1 MLRQLLLIGLIYL
14 SFGAYC
20 RADIIIRI
28 SESDDDILIT
38 TTGSLNTTGLTG
50 HQDTN
55 NFARFGYNNTSPGG
69 EFTTWYAFGGSDP
82 GQDFYD
88 GDEDGLV
95 GYTSDVSWTG
105 TGSSS
110 GLTIDLVSGYANFG
124 FRTGSENNIWIPDGY
139 VNGTAVNQVLRRN
152 NSSFASLGLNV
163 GDYARVSW
171 TGTGGGSGD
180 SIMMVVVPEPATGVL
195 FSMLGIAG
203 ILNRR
208 RKS

>member
-14 SFGAYC
+14 SLGAWC

-50 HQDTN
+50 HQDAN
-55 NFARFGYNNTSPGG
+55 NFAGFGYNWSTGSGF
-69 EFTTWYAFGGSDP
+69 EVWLAFGGSNP
-82 GQDFYD
+82 GQDFYAGD
-88 GDEDGLV
+88 GDGLV

-105 TGSSS
+105 GSASS
-110 GLTIDLVSGYANFG
+110 LSVDLVSGYASFG
-124 FRTGSENNIWIPDGY
+124 FRTGNLPSIWIPDNY
-139 VNGTAVNQVLRRN
+139 VNGSAVSQVLRKN
-152 NSSFASLGLNV
+152 NDSFASLGLNV

-203 ILNRR
+203 FLNRR